1 MADDECAAAG
11 CKKLAE
17 KAHAFFDKLSTCFGR
32 CCFVLKETPT
42 FYKKFIVNDKVLC
55 YDILDILDVL

>member
-1 MADDECAAAG
+1 MQCAPGTLHDAAASG
-11 CKKLAE
+11 VPKKHLLRQVL
-17 KAHAFFDKLSTCFGR
+17 FLI
-32 CCFVLKETPT
+32 LKEFT